1 MLCTHQQLHLQGG
14 PRWLEGGAR
23 RQRHLAWSPGIRM
36 DMRDVLSCNRVAQ
49 VAKSELHPPAPWASA
64 SLPLC
69 LQGPF
74 LED

>member
-1 MLCTHQQLHLQGG
+1 MAGG
-14 PRWLEGGAR
+14 
-23 RQRHLAWSPGIRM
+23 WSQEAEAPGL
-36 DMRDVLSCNRVAQ
+36 DTRDVLSCNRVVQ
-49 VAKSELHPPAPWASA
+49 VAKSELHPPAPCGSA